1 MSHPSKVVIVG
12 PLAVLRE
19 QLTTEFVRL
28 GYAPS
33 TVARQLQ
40 LLAPL
45 LRWMSAR
52 GVGAGELSWADIAF
66 FCSDHDL
73 SCIHRCAPPPVMILK
88 SLIRPEAVP
97 SGALGM
103 GIKGIRRA
111 GSSMVAYE
119 HRAYA

>member
-28 GYAPS
+28 GYAQS

-40 LLAPL
+40 LLAHL
-45 LRWMSAR
+45 SRWMSAR

-66 FCSDHDL
+66 SVRTMTCPAF
-73 SCIHRCAPPPVMILK
+73 IGVHR
-88 SLIRPEAVP
+88 
-97 SGALGM
+97 
-103 GIKGIRRA
+103 RR
-111 GSSMVAYE
+111 
-119 HRAYA
+119 